1 MTVLFGGFG
10 GGVVTVKQPTQQNS
24 FFLSHFLKGI
34 KTITV
39 TS

>member
-1 MTVLFGGFG
+1 MTVLFGVFG
-10 GGVVTVKQPTQQNS
+10 GDVTVKQPTQQNS